1 MGIVVFAA
9 LVLYGI
15 EFVSLINL
23 RREAKEIISG
33 DYDFGDEYDEMEAG
47 IIRFADDLRRVG

>member
-23 RREAKEIISG
+23 RREAKEIMSE
-33 DYDFGDEYDEMEAG
+33 D
-47 IIRFADDLRRVG
+47 